1 MIAIRNARGWRTAL
15 GGVMLLLAPLSIAHA
30 QQWQFQVFLD
40 DSPIGHHHFTLQE
53 QGGERELKTQAR
65 FDVRVLFINAYRY
78 VHDATE
84 RWSGNC
90 LSALTART
98 DDNGKAL
105 TVNATRQDGVLQ
117 VQASGARATHDGC
130 VMSFAYWNPALLK
143 QTRLLNSQTGQYE
156 NVSITALGEEVIQVR
171 GAPLSAKRYRINGS
185 KHPIELW
192 YGPGE
197 HWVALQ
203 STLESGR
210 KLRYQIK

>member
-1 MIAIRNARGWRTAL
+1 MIKTRYFRAWRTAL
-15 GGVMLLLAPLSIAHA
+15 AGAMLILPFSMAHA

-65 FDVRVLFINAYRY
+65 FDVKVLFINAYRY
-78 VHDATE
+78 VHEATE
-84 RWSGNC
+84 RWSGSC
-90 LSALTART
+90 LTALNART

-105 TVNATRQDGVLQ
+105 TVNATRQEGVLQ
-117 VQASGARATHDGC
+117 VQGTGARAAHEGC

-156 NVSITALGEEVIQVR
+156 NVTITPLGDEVIEVR
-171 GAPLSAKRYRINGS
+171 GAPVTARRYRIMGS
-185 KHPIELW
+185 KHPIDLW

-197 HWVALQ
+197 RWLALQ
-203 STLESGR
+203 STLDGGR
-210 KLRYQIK
+210 KLRYLLK